1 MRSIESEGDTIDEA
15 IERALGT
22 LRVGRDQVEVEIL
35 SDAAKGLLGFGGKKA
50 RVRATIRAPLTS
62 RLREDRDNDSRET
75 EDRPNAPVAPV
86 PESLGRR
93 AREVLAEVLGYLG
106 ASSTIDVH
114 PGDEAGVVVLDV
126 RGDNGGLLI
135 GRRGQTLDALEYI
148 VNRIVGRDEDGGGR
162 VVIEVERYR
171 ERRREYLSALAQR
184 LADKA
189 RTTGRIVTLNPM
201 SPRDRRIVHMALQS
215 DAGVTTQSQ
224 GDGHYRR
231 VLIVPAGRQLRQPK
245 PIGA

>member
-35 SDAAKGLLGFGGKKA
+35 SDAAKGLLGFGGRKA

-62 RLREDRDNDSRET
+62 QLREDRENDSRET
-75 EDRPNAPVAPV
+75 ESRVNASAAPL

-93 AREVLAEVLGYLG
+93 AREVLAEVLRHLG
-106 ASSTIDVH
+106 ASCTIDVR

-126 RGDNGGLLI
+126 RGDSGGLLI

-148 VNRIVGRDEDGGGR
+148 VNRIVARDDDGGGR

-171 ERRREYLSALAQR
+171 ERRREYLNTLAQR

-189 RTTGRIVTLNPM
+189 RTTGRVVTLNPM
-201 SPRDRRIVHMALQS
+201 SPRDRRIVHMALQG
-215 DAGVTTQSQ
+215 DAAVTTQSQ

-231 VLIVPAGRQLRQPK
+231 VLIVPAGQRPRQPR